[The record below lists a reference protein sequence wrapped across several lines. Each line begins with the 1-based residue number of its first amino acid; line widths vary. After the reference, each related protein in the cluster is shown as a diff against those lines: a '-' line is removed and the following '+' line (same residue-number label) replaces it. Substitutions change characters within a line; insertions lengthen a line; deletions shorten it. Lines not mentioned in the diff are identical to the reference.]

1 MPPSERT
8 RAAHLQLLAVS
19 WNFGW
24 PIAAGVV
31 LGYWIDGKLGSS
43 PAATL
48 LFGLGAMAASTWRLL
63 ALSRQEQAA
72 RRADELASPPPV
84 QREDSAKSEPA
95 EPFLAKPLR
104 WDDETAQ
111 WVDDESAGE
120 ADWPS
125 EGSGWDDDD
134 PHGRTR

>member
-31 LGYWIDGKLGSS
+31 LGYWIDDKLGSS

-48 LFGLGAMAASTWRLL
+48 VLGLGAMAASTWRLL
-63 ALSRQEQAA
+63 ALSRLEQAA
-72 RRADELASPPPV
+72 RRADELASPPV
-84 QREDSAKSEPA
+84 EHEKNAKEQHAMPR
-95 EPFLAKPLR
+95 R
-104 WDDETAQ
+104 WDEETEQ
-111 WVDDESAGE
+111 WVDDESVDD
-120 ADWPS
+120 ADWPR
-125 EGSGWDDDD
+125 EGSGRDDGD
-134 PHGRTR
+134 PRGGTR

>member
-1 MPPSERT
+1 MSPSERT

-48 LFGLGAMAASTWRLL
+48 VLGLGAMAASTWRLL
-63 ALSRQEQAA
+63 ALSRLEQAA

-84 QREDSAKSEPA
+84 EHDKSAKAMP
-95 EPFLAKPLR
+95 R
-104 WDDETAQ
+104 VWDEETEQ
-111 WVDDESAGE
+111 WVEDESGDD
-120 ADWPS
+120 ADWTR
-125 EGSGWDDDD
+125 EGRDDDD
-134 PHGRTR
+134 DRHGGAR